1 MFLIQLL
8 VRDGASLIFIDFVA
22 RKIVSV
28 RFCKTDY
35 CFFEYYVE
43 KYWIFFIFCVRM
55 FIFAILNPSLTR
67 SWADLLN

>member
-1 MFLIQLL
+1 MFYAHLLI
-8 VRDGASLIFIDFVA
+8 RDGSSLIFIDFVA

-43 KYWIFFIFCVRM
+43 KYWIFFHILRKNVYFCDIESVSYKE
-55 FIFAILNPSLTR
+55 LG
-67 SWADLLN
+67 